1 MKRFFEKL
9 ESYWVAAAFAEEGV
23 YDQLAVD
30 TANNTIYTEPTTVQ
44 TARECA

>member
-23 YDQLAVD
+23 YDQPALD
-30 TANNTIYTEPTTVQ
+30 TANNTIYRESITVQ

>member
-9 ESYWVAAAFAEEGV
+9 ESYWVAAAFAEEGL

-30 TANNTIYTEPTTVQ
+30 RANNDPITVQ
-44 TARECA
+44 TVRECA